1 MQKIYR
7 TIAILLLC
15 GALCTPCVEAR
26 GRNNGHDRP
35 EQHQTRPTPGRNDNK
50 HGNRPGNSGHQQ
62 RPQGPQRPQGNHHGQ
77 PQRPP
82 QPGNHHQ
89 PQRPPQGHHHGSY
102 GPQHRPQP
110 GPPHHNHH
118 VSYGR
123 PHRPHMPPP
132 RPYHR
137 PTPPPPSWHA
147 CGWRPFRSIL
157 GVAFGTAVN
166 MSINALIN
174 SGYNVSGY
182 DNNVVYLANVPM
194 LNYSWP
200 VANLYYGNG
209 GLDGSEFVYYTSGYN
224 LGRYNAVYN
233 SLASVYG
240 MPYAVQNLAGG
251 GRRAVWWG
259 TDGQYIT
266 LSFGSS
272 YASGGGLNYYTTLSF
287 GR

>member
-7 TIAILLLC
+7 TIATLLLC

-26 GRNNGHDRP
+26 GRNNGQDRP
-35 EQHQTRPTPGRNDNK
+35 EQHQTRPTPNGNNK
-50 HGNRPGNSGHQQ
+50 HGNRPGNHGNNN
-62 RPQGPQRPQGNHHGQ
+62 RPSQGNNHGQ

-82 QPGNHHQ
+82 QGNNHGQ
-89 PQRPPQGHHHGSY
+89 PQRPPQGNNHGRPQRPPQ
-102 GPQHRPQP
+102 GTQHRPQP
-110 GPPHHNHH
+110 VPHHH

-123 PHRPHMPPP
+123 PQRPHMPPP
-132 RPYHR
+132 RPHHR

-147 CGWRPFRSIL
+147 HGWRPFRSVL

-166 MSINALIN
+166 LSINALIN

-182 DNNVVYLANVPM
+182 DNNAVYLANVPM
-194 LNYSWP
+194 LNYNWP

-209 GLDGSEFVYYTSGYN
+209 GLDGSEFVYYTSGFN

-233 SLASVYG
+233 SLTSVYG
-240 MPYAVQNLAGG
+240 MPYAIQNLAGG

-259 TDGQYIT
+259 NDGQYIT
-266 LSFGSS
+266 LSFGSG
-272 YASGGGLNYYTTLSF
+272 YASGGGLNYYTSLSF

>member
-15 GALCTPCVEAR
+15 GALCAPCTEAR
-26 GRNNGHDRP
+26 GRNNGQDKP
-35 EQHQTRPTPGRNDNK
+35 EQHQTRPTQSRNGKK
-50 HGNRPGNSGHQQ
+50 HGSRPGNN
-62 RPQGPQRPQGNHHGQ
+62 RPPQPGRPDNKKPHGPQRPPQGNHHGQ

-82 QPGNHHQ
+82 QRPTPG
-89 PQRPPQGHHHGSY
+89 PQATPHHH
-102 GPQHRPQP
+102 
-110 GPPHHNHH
+110 HH
-118 VSYGR
+118 VNYGR
-123 PHRPHMPPP
+123 PHRPNMPPP

-137 PTPPPPSWHA
+137 PAPPPPSWHPHS
-147 CGWRPFRSIL
+147 WRPFRSIL
-157 GVAFGTAVN
+157 GVALGTTVN
-166 MSINALIN
+166 LSINALIN
-174 SGYNVSGY
+174 NGYNVSGY

-200 VANLYYGNG
+200 VANLHYGNA

-233 SLASVYG
+233 SLTSAYG
-240 MPYAVQNLAGG
+240 RPYAVQNLAGG

-259 TDGQYIT
+259 NDGQYIT
-266 LSFGSS
+266 LSFGSG
-272 YASGGGLNYYTTLSF
+272 YAAGGGLNYYTTLSF